1 MKDKKNV
8 ILCISLLIVIA
19 FSMLLF
25 FGIGELEKTGIQIS
39 AFVFII
45 LTEVIVFANAIIYTS
60 SKKLNTFLIAGL
72 GSTTFLYATAS
83 LLFNVLLRGVF
94 ATLRG
99 ILIFNFSLLLI
110 YLFLSSI
117 IILFKKGDN

>member
-1 MKDKKNV
+1 MKNKKNV

-39 AFVFII
+39 AFIFII
-45 LTEVIVFANAIIYTS
+45 LTEVIVFANAMIYTS

-72 GSTTFLYATAS
+72 GSTTFLYTIAS

-94 ATLRG
+94 ATLKG

-110 YLFLSSI
+110 YLFISFI
-117 IILFKKGDN
+117 IILFKKES

>member
-1 MKDKKNV
+1 MKNRKNV

-39 AFVFII
+39 AFIFII
-45 LTEVIVFANAIIYTS
+45 LTEVIVFANAMIYTS

-110 YLFLSSI
+110 YLFISSI
-117 IILFKKGDN
+117 IILFKKES

>member
-1 MKDKKNV
+1 MKNKKNV

-25 FGIGELEKTGIQIS
+25 FGIGELEKTEIQIS
-39 AFVFII
+39 AFIFII
-45 LTEVIVFANAIIYTS
+45 LTEVIVFANAMIYTS

-94 ATLRG
+94 ATLKG

-110 YLFLSSI
+110 YLFISSI
-117 IILFKKGDN
+117 IILFKKES

>member
-1 MKDKKNV
+1 MKNKKNI
-8 ILCISLLIVIA
+8 ILCIALLIVIA

-39 AFVFII
+39 ALIFIV
-45 LTEVIVFANAIIYTS
+45 LTEVIVFGNAMIYTS

-72 GSTTFLYATAS
+72 GSTTFLYAMIS
-83 LLFNVLLRGVF
+83 LLFNVLLRDVF

-110 YLFLSSI
+110 YLFISSI
-117 IILFKKGDN
+117 IIFFKKES

>member
-1 MKDKKNV
+1 MKNKKNV

-39 AFVFII
+39 AFIFII
-45 LTEVIVFANAIIYTS
+45 LTEVIVFANAMIYTS

-110 YLFLSSI
+110 YLFISSI
-117 IILFKKGDN
+117 IILFKKES

>member
-1 MKDKKNV
+1 MKNKKNV

-39 AFVFII
+39 AFIFII
-45 LTEVIVFANAIIYTS
+45 LTEVIVFANAMIYTS
-60 SKKLNTFLIAGL
+60 SKKLNTFLIAGV

-110 YLFLSSI
+110 YLFISSI
-117 IILFKKGDN
+117 IILFKKES